1 LILYIQKSYQDDFWK
16 VWQGDNARNMR
27 REVSKT
33 ILEEKLSSD
42 ELLVG
47 LKSLLEK
54 YDPGDEV
61 EELEVEVESTATQ

>member
-1 LILYIQKSYQDDFWK
+1 
-16 VWQGDNARNMR
+16 MR